1 MKPSLDSQL
10 LQGLKRGSPALV
22 DLPGT
27 SGEKAR
33 VFWVT
38 LEGPIGAG
46 KTELCKVL
54 TPRLVEHFGK
64 DRVFYVA
71 EPIDELMRSGL
82 FQDYQRDP
90 KRWAFEFQTT
100 FFNKRTDYFREAY
113 DNMIHT
119 LATTRVT
126 QDDQNGCKTA
136 ILFSERSIVSD
147 TCFMRVQYECG
158 HCSEDTL
165 GRYLDLNS
173 KWRELYRGVVP
184 GLVVYCRA
192 GTERTGIIDLCQ
204 RRIRERKREAEE
216 DLVTPEYNGLVLKEH
231 DDLFMPTH
239 KGGCLVPGFSGK
251 ELLSIPVVVVDT
263 TENYRDDERVALKKS
278 GELLE
283 CICESMGPMPLL
295 PLGHAQLVNPEA
307 WVRPNGASSG
317 IQKAYPQSSNMP
329 FAQWKARFAT
339 IGGAGPVHADVPSA
353 YWEKSTGKYL
363 GPVLVEEKE

>member
-1 MKPSLDSQL
+1 MKASLDAQL
-10 LQGLKRGSPALV
+10 LQGLNRGSPALV

-27 SGEKAR
+27 GEKAR
-33 VFWVT
+33 IFWVT

-46 KTELCKVL
+46 KTELCKVSMSERGIYRWLTVPLSLPSPGEVL
-54 TPRLVEHFGK
+54 TPRLVDHFGT

-71 EPIDELMRSGL
+71 EPIDELMQSGL

-113 DNMIHT
+113 DHMLSK
-119 LATTRVT
+119 LATTTVK
-126 QDDQNGCKTA
+126 QDDENGCKTA

-158 HCSEDTL
+158 HCTEDTL
-165 GRYLDLNS
+165 HRYLDLNA

-192 GTERTGIIDLCQ
+192 GTNPEGIIDLCQ
-204 RRIRERKREAEE
+204 KRIRERKREAEE

-231 DDLFMPTH
+231 DELFMPVH
-239 KGGCLVPGFSGK
+239 KGGCLVPGFYGK
-251 ELLSIPVVVVDT
+251 NLLSIPVVVVDT

-283 CICESMGPMPLL
+283 RICESMGPVPLL
-295 PLGHAQLVNPEA
+295 GLPMAP
-307 WVRPNGASSG
+307 
-317 IQKAYPQSSNMP
+317 
-329 FAQWKARFAT
+329 
-339 IGGAGPVHADVPSA
+339 IGGAGPIPANEPFA
-353 YWEKSTGKYL
+353 YWEKDTGKYL
-363 GPVLVEEKE
+363 GPVLVVDEEK